1 MPATVAPS
9 NKPIPRPPRVLPMPS
24 PPPAP
29 RKPRILVADDDARL
43 TLALR
48 LRLERD
54 GYAYEVIVATDGYN
68 ALARTLESQPDVL
81 VLDVHMPA
89 GDAFSVQ
96 DRLAKATHRPPV
108 PVIYITGDAS
118 SAATRDAVKHHATA
132 VLHKPFGYDQLLS
145 VIRRALDRR
154 AA

>member
-1 MPATVAPS
+1 MPATVTKIQA
-9 NKPIPRPPRVLPMPS
+9 PRVLPMPTPS
-24 PPPAP
+24 PKPRPA
-29 RKPRILVADDDARL
+29 RILVADDDARL

-54 GYAYEVIVATDGYN
+54 GFEVVVATDGYN
-68 ALARTLESQPDVL
+68 ALARTLESHPDVL

-89 GDAFSVQ
+89 GDGFSVQ
-96 DRLAKATHRPPV
+96 ERLSKATHRPPV
-108 PVIYITGDAS
+108 PTIYITGDAS

-132 VLHKPFGYDQLLS
+132 VLHKPFGYDQLLTI
-145 VIRRALDRR
+145 IRRALDRR